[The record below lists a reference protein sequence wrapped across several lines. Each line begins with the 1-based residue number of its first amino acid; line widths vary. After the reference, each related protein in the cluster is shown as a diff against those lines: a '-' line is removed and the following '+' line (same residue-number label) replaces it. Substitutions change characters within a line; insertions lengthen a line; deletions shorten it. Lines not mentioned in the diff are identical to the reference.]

1 MGVQSSLPLRAGPL
15 WSWHSYSV
23 CTASSSSLFS
33 WESSICSLERHDNA
47 RATNTVLLTPHFLTP
62 LLYYGT
68 FLCSVFIL
76 LSTLVDLEM
85 QMVVVNDLSCCQS
98 RSLCDCLRCRTPLLD
113 TNKLKTEWVAY
124 TCTICYQALR
134 RPFIV
139 IFCSSKARFACTPN
153 AVTRRSN
160 HGCGSHG

>member
-1 MGVQSSLPLRAGPL
+1 MHGLVEQPFLMGVIDLFTGTPRQCACNQHCPLDSTL
-15 WSWHSYSV
+15 SHSAFV
-23 CTASSSSLFS
+23 F
-33 WESSICSLERHDNA
+33 
-47 RATNTVLLTPHFLTP
+47 
-62 LLYYGT
+62 YGT